1 MNYRFTTRGC
11 IVCIMDRKRDNRD
24 GDWFSD
30 SDWNIDD
37 IFGNLDSEFR
47 KMRKQ
52 MDNLMRD
59 AVEGNLPDNATKNPF
74 VFGFSVTTGPDGI
87 PTFEDFGNTRI
98 RPFSPSK
105 SGTKEAI
112 VDTSRE
118 PLTDVNETDA
128 EIAITVELP
137 GVAREDIDINV
148 TESKVEVKVETESRN
163 YFKKINLLHEVQSKS
178 SKATYTNGILDLV
191 LKKKVSEKV
200 KGTKVKV
207 N

>member
-1 MNYRFTTRGC
+1 
-11 IVCIMDRKRDNRD
+11 MDRKRNDRGD
-24 GDWFSD
+24 DWFGN

-52 MDNLMRD
+52 MDHLMRD
-59 AVEGNLPDNATKNPF
+59 AVEGNIKDNTAKNPF

-87 PTFEDFGNTRI
+87 PKFEDFGNAGM
-98 RPFSPSK
+98 RPISPLDGVAQK
-105 SGTKEAI
+105 AT

-118 PLTDVNETDA
+118 PLTDVNETEN
-128 EIAITVELP
+128 EISITVELP
-137 GVAREDIDINV
+137 GVIKEDIDINV
-148 TESKVEVKVETESRN
+148 TENKVEVKVETESRN
-163 YFKKINLLHEVQSKS
+163 YFKKINLPNEVLSKS

-191 LKKKVSEKV
+191 LKKKVSEKA

>member
-1 MNYRFTTRGC
+1 
-11 IVCIMDRKRDNRD
+11 MDRKRDNRD
-24 GDWFSD
+24 SDWFSG
-30 SDWNIDD
+30 SDWNIED

-59 AVEGNLPDNATKNPF
+59 AVEGNLPDHATKNPF
-74 VFGFSVTTGPDGI
+74 VFGFSVSTGPDGV
-87 PTFEDFGNTRI
+87 PKFEDFGNTRM
-98 RPFSPSK
+98 RPFSSSK
-105 SGTKEAI
+105 TGTKEATI
-112 VDTSRE
+112 DTSRE
-118 PLTDVNETDA
+118 PLTDVNETDT

-137 GVAREDIDINV
+137 GVAKEDIDINV
-148 TESKVEVKVETESRN
+148 AETKVEVKVETESRN
-163 YFKKINLLHEVQSKS
+163 YFKKIELSNEVQSKS

-191 LKKKVSEKV
+191 LKKKISEKV

>member
-1 MNYRFTTRGC
+1 
-11 IVCIMDRKRDNRD
+11 MDRKRDNRD
-24 GDWFSD
+24 SDWFSG
-30 SDWNIDD
+30 SDWNIED

-59 AVEGNLPDNATKNPF
+59 AVEGNLPDHATKNPF
-74 VFGFSVTTGPDGI
+74 VFGFSVSTGPDGV
-87 PTFEDFGNTRI
+87 PKFEDFGNTRI
-98 RPFSPSK
+98 RPFSSSK
-105 SGTKEAI
+105 TGSKEAT

-118 PLTDVNETDA
+118 PLTDVNETDT

-137 GVAREDIDINV
+137 GVAKEDIDINV
-148 TESKVEVKVETESRN
+148 AETKVEVKVETESRN
-163 YFKKINLLHEVQSKS
+163 YFKKIELSNEVQSKS

-191 LKKKVSEKV
+191 LKKKISEKV

>member
-1 MNYRFTTRGC
+1 MVCMN
-11 IVCIMDRKRDNRD
+11 RKRNNRD
-24 GDWFSD
+24 GDWFTD
-30 SDWNIDD
+30 NGWNIDD

-52 MDNLMRD
+52 MDDLMRD
-59 AVEGNLPDNATKNPF
+59 AVEGNSTDNSSKKPL

-87 PTFEDFGNTRI
+87 PKFEDFSNNTI
-98 RPFSPSK
+98 EPFSS
-105 SGTKEAI
+105 SRNETKEATI
-112 VDTSRE
+112 DTSRE
-118 PLTDVNETDA
+118 PLTDVNETDS

-137 GVAREDIDINV
+137 GVAKEDIDINV
-148 TESKVEVKVETESRN
+148 TETRVEVKVDTEARN
-163 YFKKINLLHEVQSKS
+163 YFKAIDLSCEVQTKS

-191 LKKKVSEKV
+191 LKKKISEKA

>member
-1 MNYRFTTRGC
+1 MN
-11 IVCIMDRKRDNRD
+11 RKRDNKD

-30 SDWNIDD
+30 NDWNIED

-52 MDNLMRD
+52 MDHLMRD
-59 AVEGNLPDNATKNPF
+59 AVEGNIADNSTQKPF

-87 PTFEDFGNTRI
+87 PKFEDFGNNQI
-98 RPFSPSK
+98 GPFPSSENK
-105 SGTKEAI
+105 TKEAT
-112 VDTSRE
+112 VETSRE
-118 PLTDVNETDA
+118 PLTDVNETDS

-137 GVAREDIDINV
+137 GVAKEDIDINV

-163 YFKKINLLHEVQSKS
+163 YFKRIDLSHEVQSKS

-191 LKKKVSEKV
+191 LKKKISEKA

>member
-1 MNYRFTTRGC
+1 MN
-11 IVCIMDRKRDNRD
+11 RKRDNRD
-24 GDWFSD
+24 GDWFS
-30 SDWNIDD
+30 SNDWNIDD

-52 MDNLMRD
+52 MDNLMKD
-59 AVEGNLPDNATKNPF
+59 AVEGNISDNSTNKPF
-74 VFGFSVTTGPDGI
+74 VFGFSVTSGPDGI
-87 PTFEDFGNTRI
+87 PKFEDFGNTRI
-98 RPFSPSK
+98 RPFSSSK
-105 SGTKEAI
+105 SGTKEAV

-118 PLTDVNETDA
+118 PLTDVNETDS

-137 GVAREDIDINV
+137 GVSREDIDINV
-148 TESKVEVKVETESRN
+148 TENKVEVKVETESRN

-191 LKKKVSEKV
+191 LKKKVSEKD